1 MTKPKN
7 RMITVRVSEDEFESL
22 RTITRSMGYRSLSD
36 LARAAMHS
44 VIGNNLSSE
53 DVLTTRL
60 ETFDARI
67 TRLGREIER
76 LSAALTEKN
85 HAI

>member
-1 MTKPKN
+1 VPQTKS
-7 RMITVRVSEDEFESL
+7 RMITVRVSEEEFESL
-22 RTITRSMGYRSLSD
+22 RTITHSMGYRSLSD

-44 VIGNNLSSE
+44 VIGDKLPPE
-53 DVLTTRL
+53 TAIATRL

-76 LSAALTEKN
+76 LSAAITQKP
-85 HAI
+85 HAQ